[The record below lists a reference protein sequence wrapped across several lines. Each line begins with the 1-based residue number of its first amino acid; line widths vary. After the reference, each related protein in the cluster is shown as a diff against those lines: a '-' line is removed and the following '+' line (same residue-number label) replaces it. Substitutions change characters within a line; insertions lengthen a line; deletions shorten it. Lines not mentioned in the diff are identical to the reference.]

1 VTQGGH
7 AACHIWCT
15 CVLRSHTEAPSLW
28 PSPSRPCSG
37 LSFEV
42 ADAVIVSSDR
52 HAFTVGLNVTVL
64 SGSLGVGMKPM
75 VPLDA
80 LLGGGRADKAEAGGW
95 LGWMRCWGVD
105 GPTRPRLVGGREG
118 GRLGE

>member
-1 VTQGGH
+1 MLGMV
-7 AACHIWCT
+7 HIPA
-15 CVLRSHTEAPSLW
+15 LKPPSLW
-28 PSPSRPCSG
+28 PSLCRLCPG

-80 LLGGGRADKAEAGGW
+80 LLGGGRADKAEAGG
-95 LGWMRCWGVD
+95 
-105 GPTRPRLVGGREG
+105 
-118 GRLGE
+118 

>member
-1 VTQGGH
+1 MLHMVH
-7 AACHIWCT
+7 
-15 CVLRSHTEAPSLW
+15 VLKPPSLW
-28 PSPSRPCSG
+28 LSSSRPCPG

-64 SGSLGVGMKPM
+64 SGSLGVGMRPM

-105 GPTRPRLVGGREG
+105 GPTRLRLVCSVDQSSAVESNGRKG
-118 GRLGE
+118 